1 MLVLSTV
8 GFRAVLFN
16 LRQQPLRAVG
26 NVPIADVRRCAK
38 RSFSGAI

>member
-26 NVPIADVRRCAK
+26 NVVIGVTQGR
-38 RSFSGAI
+38 